1 MRKASEQL
9 VKSIIKEYEKD
20 LVRDLNKDLAP
31 VGVQQHLG
39 TYKVIIKLDNPES
52 WYISDYKIIEICEYK
67 TYGSA
72 KKLANEVYRMILTEL
87 ADQLGYYEK
96 Y

>member
-1 MRKASEQL
+1 MRKANEQL
-9 VKSIIKEYEKD
+9 VKSIIKEYEKE

-31 VGVQQHLG
+31 VGVQQHLNG
-39 TYKVIIKLDNPES
+39 FTVVIKIDKPDS
-52 WYISDYKIIEICEYK
+52 WYVSDSHVLEVQTYK

-72 KKLANEVYRMILTEL
+72 KKLANEVYKMILTEL
-87 ADQLGYYEK
+87 EDQIGYYEK